1 MYFRL
6 YNSKKTN
13 VKNKKNL
20 VFDNDKISIET
31 DSLLK
36 KWINEDG
43 EVFFII
49 GKLFF
54 QRKIKFQTY
63 SETFTRNIEKC
74 KNLRFYM
81 AF

>member
-54 QRKIKFQTY
+54 QRKKTCAY
-63 SETFTRNIEKC
+63 
-74 KNLRFYM
+74 
-81 AF
+81 